1 MLSLLDAHE
10 IVKLSTDCSTQFPYQ
25 ISDDTEI
32 GWDLEPGT
40 LCESLESWVRSFAPS
55 TPALDKLLQEQENTK
70 KLQGIKNNCACAFG
84 ANYKQQETKRSK
96 TQLPLLRYWK
106 QRHIHDPCTQHQEG
120 GKTT

>member
-1 MLSLLDAHE
+1 MRGPRALGGDGGQRSTAKLLLRSGFSAEALRNAPLILSLLDSHE

-40 LCESLESWVRSFAPS
+40 LCESLESWVRSLAPS

-70 KLQGIKNNCACAFG
+70 KLWR
-84 ANYKQQETKRSK
+84 T
-96 TQLPLLRYWK
+96 
-106 QRHIHDPCTQHQEG
+106 
-120 GKTT
+120 